1 MVKTELWVKAHLAL
15 CFSKGLTA
23 VIANKGAPEAGAVY
37 VQITM
42 SNTQVKVL
50 APAPGP
56 AFDDMGNRTW
66 SQPLGADSVTP
77 QQAQEY
83 FNRQRSFDRDIW
95 ILDIDD
101 RQGMGL
107 LMLPQ

>member
-1 MVKTELWVKAHLAL
+1 MVKTEIWVKAHLAL
-15 CFSKGLTA
+15 CFSKGLTV

-42 SNTQVKVL
+42 SNQEARVL

-56 AFDDMGNRTW
+56 AFDELGNRTW
-66 SQPLGADSVTP
+66 SLPLGKEPVTP

-101 RQGMGL
+101 RAGTGL
-107 LMLPQ
+107 LVLPE